1 MPGLCYPPWTSN
13 ATLCRDFIYRGTKFN
28 YRKGPAADEKYL
40 ELEIKK
46 FRLRVEG
53 GAKRNY
59 GKQRKKE
66 RKKRD
71 VKEMKDS
78 ENKRCGTRG
87 AAVCEFQTCNCEC
100 LRPRRA
106 RLEEEEEKDEAL
118 IRVLSRSKLVIY
130 PHLKKQKSLGGK
142 EQYIP
147 QVYNMNTKVRDI
159 PAGAIGKSFR
169 SSRPLPKRGQVKSRI
184 AANAFQSIVSVISK
198 ASLNRQQLAHGQTY
212 LREH

>member
-1 MPGLCYPPWTSN
+1 M
-13 ATLCRDFIYRGTKFN
+13 
-28 YRKGPAADEKYL
+28 
-40 ELEIKK
+40 
-46 FRLRVEG
+46 EG

-118 IRVLSRSKLVIY
+118 IRGVFGRR
-130 PHLKKQKSLGGK
+130 K
-142 EQYIP
+142 EI
-147 QVYNMNTKVRDI
+147 NR
-159 PAGAIGKSFR
+159 
-169 SSRPLPKRGQVKSRI
+169 RI
-184 AANAFQSIVSVISK
+184 SDEDFDSNAAFN
-198 ASLNRQQLAHGQTY
+198 HY
-212 LREH
+212 Y